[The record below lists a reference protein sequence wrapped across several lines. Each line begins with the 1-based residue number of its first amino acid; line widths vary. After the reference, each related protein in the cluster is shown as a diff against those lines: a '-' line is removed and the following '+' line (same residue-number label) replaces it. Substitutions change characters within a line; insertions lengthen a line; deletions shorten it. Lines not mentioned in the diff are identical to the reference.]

1 MTSTGSRTR
10 PDAWIAMGP
19 ALKKVVRVLYIIII
33 TRERERESVCV
44 CVCVY
49 NAHVWGDGQNILCA
63 LT

>member
-44 CVCVY
+44 CVCVCTMRMCGVTDKIY
-49 NAHVWGDGQNILCA
+49 SVL
-63 LT
+63 